1 MLRLRGGGYS
11 AAAALAAECT
21 ASAWVTTLAVLAA
34 LAPLA
39 ALTALTNLAA
49 ALAAE
54 RAASAVCRS
63 KSHMRVLGGKR

>member
-1 MLRLRGGGYS
+1 MLRLRGGCYS

-49 ALAAE
+49 ALAAL
-54 RAASAVCRS
+54 AAPPVCRYRS
-63 KSHMRVLGGKR
+63 LMRVLGGKR